1 MKLPAVVRELNL
13 FAVIGVTA
21 TAINY
26 VAELAAQHLLR
37 LGPLPAGVVGYA
49 AAVGVSYFGNSLI
62 TFRRPAMH
70 GPQFVRFAAISLVG
84 LAINL
89 GLVFVGT
96 HALGWPLWKALIPVV
111 LIVPASTFVMAKFW
125 AFREVEAA
133 G

>member
-1 MKLPAVVRELNL
+1 MKLPAVVREINL

-26 VAELAAQHLLR
+26 VAALAAQRLLH

-62 TFRRPAMH
+62 TFRRPALH
-70 GPQFVRFAAISLVG
+70 GPQFARFAAISLVG

-89 GLVFVGT
+89 ALVFVGA
-96 HALGWPLWKALIPVV
+96 HMLGWPLWKALIPVV
-111 LIVPASTFVMAKFW
+111 LVVPASTFVMAKFW
-125 AFREVEAA
+125 AFRGVEAA